1 MNVISRSNGITIIIG
16 NHDHIASQ
24 IDFEDPTNRLR
35 NALISRFVRQI
46 NSLNTPVLNGDAYL
60 RELENLNLADRTTRP
75 RYNDGGLLIARHQP
89 LALRATNQL
98 NQTNNWHR
106 R

>member
-1 MNVISRSNGITIIIG
+1 MNVIHRSNGITIIIG

-24 IDFEDPTNRLR
+24 IDFEDPENRLR
-35 NALISRFVRQI
+35 NALISHFVRQI
-46 NSLNTPVLNGDAYL
+46 NGINTPVLNGDAYL
-60 RELENLNLADRTTRP
+60 RELIGLVTANRNTRP
-75 RYNDGGLLIARHQP
+75 RYNDGGLLIAHHQP